1 MRNNTAQK
9 TETSYLKKLAEQ
21 AREQRI
27 RAQKP
32 ASK

>member
-1 MRNNTAQK
+1 MRNNKGTRS
-9 TETSYLKKLAEQ
+9 EISYLKKLAEQ

-32 ASK
+32 AVK

>member
-1 MRNNTAQK
+1 MRNNKAPK
-9 TETSYLKKLAEQ
+9 TEISYLKKLAEQ

-27 RAQKP
+27 RARQS